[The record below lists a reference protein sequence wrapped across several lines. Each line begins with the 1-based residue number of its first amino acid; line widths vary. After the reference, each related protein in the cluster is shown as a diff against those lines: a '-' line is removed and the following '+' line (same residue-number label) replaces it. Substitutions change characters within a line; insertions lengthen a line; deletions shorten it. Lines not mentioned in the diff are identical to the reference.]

1 VNELTL
7 TDTYSEIAQGRVWR
21 CTHFSSSMTTML
33 HTSGDP
39 YGEQL
44 QQSQLASVTSSPL
57 QRCAAPYPLAL
68 IDTRP

>member
-1 VNELTL
+1 VNDLTL
-7 TDTYSEIAQGRVWR
+7 RDTYSETVLRRVWR

-44 QQSQLASVTSSPL
+44 QQS
-57 QRCAAPYPLAL
+57 
-68 IDTRP
+68 